1 MMKLRH
7 NSPST
12 IAPGIYPMLYTFF
25 DDQGALRR
33 DPFWV
38 QVDATFDAQAAGVA
52 ILGLGTEVSKLTYN
66 ERTEVLEVVAK
77 RIVGRKALLVIVYGD
92 TITEQIE
99 FSKRATQS
107 VASALILQLPS
118 QQMDDAK
125 LADFFSEIIVAV
137 DCPIGIQNASEY
149 LGSGLSNQSLIA
161 LATKHE
167 NFTIAKL
174 ECNAVNLQSV
184 AEEMGDNV
192 MLFNGRCGLELTD
205 NLRAGASGL
214 IPALDTIHTI
224 ARRKQ
229 IFQT

>member
-77 RIVGRKALLVIVYGD
+77 RIDGRKALLVIVYGD

-107 VASALILQLPS
+107 VASALFFNCPRSRWTTQS
-118 QQMDDAK
+118 WQTSSRK
-125 LADFFSEIIVAV
+125 LSWR
-137 DCPIGIQNASEY
+137 S
-149 LGSGLSNQSLIA
+149 IA
-161 LATKHE
+161 LSGFRMH
-167 NFTIAKL
+167 
-174 ECNAVNLQSV
+174 QS
-184 AEEMGDNV
+184 
-192 MLFNGRCGLELTD
+192 T
-205 NLRAGASGL
+205 
-214 IPALDTIHTI
+214 LDPG
-224 ARRKQ
+224 
-229 IFQT
+229 